1 MYLVLFQVLVAGA
14 LAGQTDALYAG
25 TVPADVPTFKVT
37 LGNAPAFYAALRVD
51 GDWVLDHRTEL
62 KPSQVVDFVLDDPF
76 YTGEP
81 SRTLMRNARVEYE
94 PPAMRRKRLSDTWT
108 SHGYTFL
115 ETAAGWRAV
124 RETDIKQAGRA
135 REMARAAS
143 QAGSTPSGQAADATG
158 TGAGAPPVQT
168 RFSTGVVWSIRAG
181 ICAAVALVLA
191 VIFVFGRREKGEW
204 TRLN

>member
-1 MYLVLFQVLVAGA
+1 MYLVLFQALVAGA

-25 TVPADVPTFKVT
+25 AVPADVPTFKVT
-37 LGNAPAFYAALRVD
+37 LGTAPAFYAALRVD

-62 KPSQVVDFVLDDPF
+62 KPSQVVDFVPDDPF

-81 SRTLMRNARVEYE
+81 TRKLMRNARVEYE
-94 PPAMRRKRLSDTWT
+94 PPAMRRKRLSDMWT

-115 ETAAGWRAV
+115 ETAAGWRAIK
-124 RETDIKQAGRA
+124 ETDIKQAARA
-135 REMARAAS
+135 RDMARTAS
-143 QAGSTPSGQAADATG
+143 PAGVPASGQAPDATG
-158 TGAGAPPVQT
+158 TGAGAAPVQP

-181 ICAAVALVLA
+181 ICAAVVLVLV
-191 VIFVFGRREKGEW
+191 VIFIFGRREKEEW